1 MPDTPPRTYSRSK
14 KRQERDAAAG
24 GTVIDESP
32 PVETPPE
39 PERDRPPFIP
49 RADKRTKDDPEPP
62 GKPHTVIER
71 KLTNFI
77 VSLALPFAAAGDEHC
92 AKILANRGPV
102 VAEAWANLAN
112 ESPAVKRVLES
123 MLKGGAWAGA
133 ISSTLAVAV
142 PIAAHHGAP
151 LPDFI
156 SPIIMGTGTDEE
168 KGKSD
173 SEPFVA
179 ERRPPPQPPPS
190 PTSRNGGGAPGP
202 AAVSTLRTD
211 SGLADP
217 TNYPQPGNAQQ
228 FRKN

>member
-1 MPDTPPRTYSRSK
+1 MEDMLKGIPNTPPPT
-14 KRQERDAAAG
+14 
-24 GTVIDESP
+24 
-32 PVETPPE
+32 E
-39 PERDRPPFIP
+39 PKADKPPFIP
-49 RADKRTKDDPEPP
+49 KAEKRTKESPDPP
-62 GKPHTVIER
+62 GSPHNVIQR
-71 KLTNFI
+71 KLTNFF
-77 VSLALPFAAAGDEHC
+77 VSMALPFAAAGDEHC
-92 AKILANRGPV
+92 AKLLANRGPV

-133 ISSTLAVAV
+133 ISTTLTVVV

-156 SPIIMGTGTDEE
+156 SPVIMGMSPEE
-168 KGKSD
+168 KKEKAD

-179 ERRPPPQPPPS
+179 ERRPPPTPPPS
-190 PTSRNGGGAPGP
+190 PTGRNGGGAPGP

-228 FRKN
+228 FHKN